1 MFTPEQNVEP
11 VLRVEGT
18 SLNGQ
23 ELSGCHAR
31 FYGAGVV
38 VDASACGSRPVPLR
52 LRAATISN
60 RTVNLNVTY
69 WLR

>member
-11 VLRVEGT
+11 VLRVEGAR
-18 SLNGQ
+18 LVAQGI
-23 ELSGCHAR
+23 SGCHAR

-52 LRAATISN
+52 LRAATVSS
-60 RTVNLNVTY
+60 RTVDVNVTY